1 METPETLEECL
12 DVEGDFQY
20 NRNKRDMTLRLN
32 SIDEYKYSKFIGRPL
47 KCFLLNAVT
56 FVIRYNSITEPN
68 LFL

>member
-47 KCFLLNAVT
+47 
-56 FVIRYNSITEPN
+56 
-68 LFL
+68 

>member
-32 SIDEYKYSKFIGRPL
+32 SIDEYKYSKFIGTPL